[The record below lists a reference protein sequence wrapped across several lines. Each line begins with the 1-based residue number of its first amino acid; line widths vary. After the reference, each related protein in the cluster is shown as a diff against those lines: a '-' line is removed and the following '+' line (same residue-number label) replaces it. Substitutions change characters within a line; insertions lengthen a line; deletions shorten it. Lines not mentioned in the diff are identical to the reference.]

1 MSGIA
6 TAIVGAGVIG
16 AGASIYGASQTA
28 GAARDAAGMQ
38 AQSAADAN
46 ALQKYMFETQQSNQQ
61 PWLQAGTGAVNTL
74 SAGLAPGGQF
84 TTTPT
89 FDPSKITLDPGYA
102 FRTQAGV
109 NALTAAGAA
118 GGNLGSGN
126 MGVAL
131 TNYGQQ
137 AGSQE
142 YQNAYQRA
150 MDQYNVALNSQNT
163 IFNRLSGLAGTG
175 QTAANQIGAAG
186 QNYAGNVSNN
196 LMTSAANRGQFGIQ
210 GANAIAGG
218 VTGVAN
224 QLMGGLQAYNYQN
237 QLSNAGMLQ
246 NWGGYSGVVDNYNP
260 YADYSGGGGVGPLAP
275 PAAPV
280 TNSLIGWEA

>member
-1 MSGIA
+1 MIRHLVFRCFDPFHSKNYFMGVA
-6 TAIVGAGVIG
+6 EAVIG
-16 AGASIYGASQTA
+16 GAIIGGAASIYGASTQASAT
-28 GAARDAAGMQ
+28 RDAAGIQ
-38 AQSAADAN
+38 AQSASEAN
-46 ALQKYMFETQQSNQQ
+46 ALQSRMFDVNQANQQ

-84 TTTPT
+84 TTTPQ
-89 FDPSKITLDPGYA
+89 FDPSKISLDPGYA

-142 YQNAYQRA
+142 YQAAYQRA
-150 MDQYNVALNSQNT
+150 MDQYNDQLNSQNT

-175 QTAANQIGAAG
+175 QTAANQIGNTG
-186 QNYAGNVSNN
+186 QNYASQVGNN
-196 LMTSAANRGQFGIQ
+196 LMTSATRQGIYGIQ
-210 GANAIAGG
+210 GAQAIAGG
-218 VTGVAN
+218 ATGVAN

-237 QLSNAGMLQ
+237 NLLGAQNTQAGLTSGGDLQ
-246 NWGGYSGVVDNYNP
+246 DPFGTNWGMP
-260 YADYSGGGGVGPLAP
+260 
-275 PAAPV
+275 
-280 TNSLIGWEA
+280 